1 MKKFIFIAAAAL
13 ACAISANA
21 QEKQYKPEAMDFSL
35 EMNYT
40 PGTIGRFVLPEYGVK
55 GRLFIS
61 DRFAVKLNLGF
72 TTNSDKT
79 VSYTQQA
86 SSTGNGTTE
95 TSSETKETS
104 TLFSI
109 MPGVEY
115 HFGNFNRV
123 SPYVGAAIGIMAG
136 SSNTIPDIQ
145 NAPETSIK
153 RPAFGFGIQASAGV
167 DVYICQ
173 GLYAGVELGL
183 GYSYAKDGRG
193 ETTTI
198 SPDQSVTKADGP
210 TENMFGSFGF
220 SAIPS
225 LRIGWFF

>member
-1 MKKFIFIAAAAL
+1 MKKFIFVAVAAL
-13 ACAISANA
+13 ACAFSANA
-21 QEKQYKPEAMDFSL
+21 QDKQYKPEAMDFSL

-40 PGTIGRFVLPEYGVK
+40 PGTTGRFVLPEYGVK
-55 GRLFIS
+55 GRLFLS
-61 DRFAVKLNLGF
+61 DRLAVKMNLGF

-79 VSYTQQA
+79 VAYVIQQQGGG
-86 SSTGNGTTE
+86 STTE
-95 TSSETKETS
+95 TSSELKETS
-104 TLFSI
+104 TAFTI

-115 HFGNFNRV
+115 HFGDFKRV
-123 SPYVGAAIGIMAG
+123 SPFVGAAIGIMAG

-145 NAPETSIK
+145 GEPNVSSKKPT
-153 RPAFGFGIQASAGV
+153 FGFGIQASAGV

-183 GYSYAKDGRG
+183 GYNYAKEGRG

-198 SPDQSVTKADGP
+198 NGDQSVTKEDGKSE
-210 TENMFGSFGF
+210 TMSGSFGF